1 MKYVNKQN
9 GKVMEI
15 LKQDEKK
22 GTMLI
27 QFEDGKSTS
36 ITTGTFKRWYKK
48 VEDNVATEI
57 ETPVNEP
64 DKTVVDGV
72 TDEEY
77 IQEVMNQKKELGIEC
92 PPITEVEVVEAGDG
106 TPLAEVGKE
115 IAEQA
120 KAKAELATKALEVV
134 KKMPA
139 KKVVEEVRKVIKK
152 EKAKK
157 EKAPKQDVE
166 ATAQELTTLIEKCG
180 FTTHR
185 TSGAPRN
192 MYIGL
197 NGKNSYGLYIGGSK
211 CVLGMPGN
219 RVPEGFTASRVR
231 NCPHSHTFDFAYSE
245 LNKLENILKAIKEEK

>member
-77 IQEVMNQKKELGIEC
+77 IQEVMKQKKELGIEC

-106 TPLAEVGKE
+106 TSYSQVMQE
-115 IAEQA
+115 IITDE
-120 KAKAELATKALEVV
+120 KT
-134 KKMPA
+134 MS
-139 KKVVEEVRKVIKK
+139 KKVKK
-152 EKAKK
+152 EKTPKREINPEIPTILDYIIKK
-157 EKAPKQDVE
+157 LGKQAEIFTPEKAPKVR
-166 ATAQELTTLIEKCG
+166 ALKFNGHMFARLNLSTSCIYLCCRSKAVQEVPTKTTNHMFDAMFEIKDLSNTGLIDSLLQE
-180 FTTHR
+180 
-185 TSGAPRN
+185 SLE
-192 MYIGL
+192 YQ
-197 NGKNSYGLYIGGSK
+197 KNK
-211 CVLGMPGN
+211 K
-219 RVPEGFTASRVR
+219 T
-231 NCPHSHTFDFAYSE
+231 
-245 LNKLENILKAIKEEK
+245 KKEEK